1 MSAPATCTI
10 LDRGPWNQLRIF
22 VKFITLLLTLT
33 AICWAGTD
41 PAFSGTVAWT
51 PQTIASGSPCLF
63 KVSMQTQPS
72 SIEGTWQGHSLSF
85 VPAADH
91 HIWYALAG
99 IDVETKPGSYGLLL
113 VATLPDGHVERTQR
127 EVVVSRAKYKTE
139 VLHVPEKFV
148 KPDPETMVRIEAD
161 RQLKKSAFAEQVPVT
176 EWSGRF
182 EVPVNTQPSEGFGT
196 RRTFNGQLASIH
208 KGMDYHAAPGTP
220 VMAANSGEV
229 VLAAPL
235 FYEGNC
241 VIINHGQQFMT
252 VYMHLSK
259 LLVKEGDKVEKGQ
272 QVGLSGATG
281 RATGPHFHVSVKW
294 QDAYLDPAQLWVLPL
309 PNLPQAKDSAAGG
322 K

>member
-1 MSAPATCTI
+1 M
-10 LDRGPWNQLRIF
+10 LDRGLGKSLRVFI
-22 VKFITLLLTLT
+22 KFIFLLLVLT
-33 AICWAGTD
+33 AICRASNNPT
-41 PAFSGTVAWT
+41 FSGAVTWT

-63 KVSMQTQPS
+63 KISTQTEPS
-72 SIEGTWQGHSLSF
+72 SIEGTWQGHPLSF
-85 VPAADH
+85 LPSEDRHV
-91 HIWYALAG
+91 WYALAG
-99 IDVETKPGSYGLLL
+99 VDVETKPGKYELAL
-113 VATLPDGHVERTQR
+113 VATLADGQLERTR
-127 EVVVSRAKYKTE
+127 RDVVVGAAKYKTE
-139 VLHVPEKFV
+139 VLRVPERFV
-148 KPDPETMVRIEAD
+148 KPDPETMIRIEAD
-161 RQLKKSAFAEQVPVT
+161 RQLKKTAFAQQVLVA

-220 VMAANSGEV
+220 IVAANAGEV

-241 VIINHGQQFMT
+241 VIVNHGQQFMT
-252 VYMHLSK
+252 IYMHLSK

-281 RATGPHFHVSVKW
+281 RATGPHLHVAVRW
-294 QDAYLDPAQLWVLPL
+294 QDAYLDPAELWALPL
-309 PNLPQAKDSAAGG
+309 PNLPPTKDTTTTS

>member
-1 MSAPATCTI
+1 MRTE
-10 LDRGPWNQLRIF
+10 
-22 VKFITLLLTLT
+22 
-33 AICWAGTD
+33 
-41 PAFSGTVAWT
+41 
-51 PQTIASGSPCLF
+51 
-63 KVSMQTQPS
+63 PS
-72 SIEGTWQGHSLSF
+72 SIEGTWQGQPLSF
-85 VPAADH
+85 LPAEDR

-99 IDVETKPGSYGLLL
+99 VDVEIKPGNYQLTL
-113 VATLPDGHVERTQR
+113 VATLPDGHVERSLR
-127 EVVVSRAKYKTE
+127 DVVVVAAKYKTE

-161 RQLKKSAFAEQVPVT
+161 RQLKKTAFAEQIPVA

-182 EVPVNTQPSEGFGT
+182 EAPVSTQPSEGFGT

-252 VYMHLSK
+252 IYMHLSK
-259 LLVKEGDKVEKGQ
+259 LTVKQGDKVEKGEE
-272 QVGLSGATG
+272 VGLSGATG
-281 RATGPHFHVSVKW
+281 RATGPHLHVAVRW
-294 QDAYLDPAQLWVLPL
+294 QDAYLDPAQLWALPL
-309 PNLPQAKDSAAGG
+309 PILPKVRDTASSG